1 MYDNR
6 RYLIIPT
13 TITGSIDFNQVHET
27 SIETLRLSVDGTKTF
42 VKYDVTIIPE
52 DITETYWDAQTGEE
66 KIATTPA
73 GIYGRP
79 SFYSSNYQEYTHS
92 EILEVL
98 SGEEWTLPI
107 SIMDET
113 YMNTNK

>member
-27 SIETLRLSVDGTKTF
+27 SIETLRLSVDGTQTF
-42 VKYDVTIIPE
+42 VKYDVTVEPE
-52 DITETYWDAQTGEE
+52 DRTETTINPETGEE
-66 KIATTPA
+66 QTTTILA
-73 GIYGRP
+73 GVYGRP
-79 SFYSSNYQEYTHS
+79 SIYSEEYSEHTHS

-98 SGEEWTLPI
+98 SGEEWTAP
-107 SIMDET
+107 MDYDMFPSGSEG
-113 YMNTNK
+113 